1 MRIYTAAEFCLSL
14 TLQGH
19 VFFFKKDVHD
29 FCWLNPSLVNYTRI
43 LLEFSCSTAPV
54 RMHLM
59 HKGPGDL
66 GVFSLNLF
74 GPRSS
79 ASEDSPVHLA
89 AFYGRAGVSES
100 QMPVDM
106 FFFFF
111 FRRFWCRLDVMFQL
125 RVPFSDSWQRLLPR

>member
-1 MRIYTAAEFCLSL
+1 
-14 TLQGH
+14 
-19 VFFFKKDVHD
+19 
-29 FCWLNPSLVNYTRI
+29 
-43 LLEFSCSTAPV
+43 
-54 RMHLM
+54 M

-74 GPRSS
+74 GPCSS

-106 FFFFF
+106 VGLFFFLFFF